1 MYLAAIAGRGASS
14 SAGAIAARVGSAGRR
29 GVLPVAGACR
39 GAVTARVVP
48 VIARIG
54 RALPVAGRV
63 RSLSIALVPVRNGI
77 GRFRVSL
84 RTLAHPCGCM
94 ELSFIIPCVVF
105 RQQRNSLVQIYMI
118 GVVEAAGIASI
129 AQGNLTSSHISQSGL

>member
-1 MYLAAIAGRGASS
+1 MIYLAAIAGRGASS
-14 SAGAIAARVGSAGRR
+14 SASAIAARVGSAGRR

-63 RSLSIALVPVRNGI
+63 CSLSVALVPVRNRI

-84 RTLAHPCGCM
+84 QSLTHSCGCM
-94 ELSFIIPCVVF
+94 ELSVIILYVVF
-105 RQQRNSLVQIYMI
+105 RQRRNSLVQ
-118 GVVEAAGIASI
+118 E
-129 AQGNLTSSHISQSGL
+129 